1 MPKTLTTNT
10 ITNELKGSAWF
21 RRPEEDSP
29 TPLPKPES
37 EPKPIPKPTVLIP
50 ENNTISVRSVQKV
63 GTVNRTKGS
72 SVQKV
77 PTYKQFER
85 TNSSSVQQPN
95 TTRTIRRAYDLYNN
109 QLIGLRRVRATRE
122 LSRDSNVSF
131 SEMVREAVDL
141 LLEKEGIK

>member
-1 MPKTLTTNT
+1 MTKDFTTNP
-10 ITNELKGSAWF
+10 IANELKGSAWF
-21 RRPEEDSP
+21 RRPEESSP
-29 TPLPKPES
+29 TPLPKPETRPIS
-37 EPKPIPKPTVLIP
+37 VPKSTVLIP

-77 PTYKQFER
+77 PAYKQFER

-95 TTRTIRRAYDLYNN
+95 TTRTIRRAYDLYTT

-131 SEMVREAVDL
+131 SELVREAVDL

>member
-37 EPKPIPKPTVLIP
+37 QLKPTPKPTVLIP
-50 ENNTISVRSVQKV
+50 ENDTISVRSVHKV
-63 GTVNRTKGS
+63 GPVNRTKGS

-77 PTYKQFER
+77 PTYKQFDR
-85 TNSSSVQQPN
+85 TNSSSVLQPN
-95 TTRTIRRAYDLYNN
+95 TTRTIRRAYDLYNT

-131 SEMVREAVDL
+131 SELVREAVDL